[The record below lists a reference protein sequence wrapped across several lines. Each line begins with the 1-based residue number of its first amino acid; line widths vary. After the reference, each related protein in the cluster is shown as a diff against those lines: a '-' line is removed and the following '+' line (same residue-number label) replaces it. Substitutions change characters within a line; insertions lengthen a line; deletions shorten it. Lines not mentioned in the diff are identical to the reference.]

1 MIFDQTPCSREVQ
14 VGQSRVVIGTGR
26 DQHVVDRLRQL
37 SEERVEAGRIGSVE
51 GGGATCVDVRGRAFE
66 TVRIAPDKDEVG
78 ALAAGAPSG
87 FETDAGTPAE
97 QKDSLAEQLRFAEGR
112 PGAWGGSWL
121 PPVRLSVR

>member
-1 MIFDQTPCSREVQ
+1 MIFDQTTCSGEVQ

-51 GGGATCVDVRGRAFE
+51 GGGATCVDVRGRTFE

-78 ALAAGAPSG
+78 ALAAGASSG
-87 FETDAGTPAE
+87 FETDAGTPAD
-97 QKDSLAEQLRFAEGR
+97 QKNSLAEQLRFAEG
-112 PGAWGGSWL
+112 
-121 PPVRLSVR
+121 